1 MSSAT
6 PAIIQLAY
14 NPVLGGVLSSAC
26 FAILSSIY
34 LLCLRRMRN
43 VSLRSLIPSS
53 DSNVAVVCPASS
65 KNGGP
70 SKEACMTAEEAM
82 ALAEVLQCVGT
93 LNKRPGVYSCT
104 ETMRQSGV
112 VSLGGLQKNAFTK
125 TLLSEFCPGLG
136 IDVSSSHGDE
146 DDEVC
151 IRYGS
156 KSTTPTPER
165 SIAFIIY
172 LSGSITGCENS
183 ALLIFGQY
191 GIDTV
196 AAARY
201 VRTRARQLYCDF
213 RGRDFAVLLETHP
226 SLGYQGFPKRHQN
239 ISAAVFASQVSQPRR
254 RQLTARRRNVTKGLQ
269 HAG

>member
-1 MSSAT
+1 MSLAT
-6 PAIIQLAY
+6 PAIMQLAY
-14 NPVLGGVLSSAC
+14 NPVLGGILASAC
-26 FAILSSIY
+26 FAIISSMY
-34 LLCLRRMRN
+34 LLCVRRISN
-43 VSLRSLIPSS
+43 VSLKSLIPSS
-53 DSNVAVVCPASS
+53 DSNVAVVCPAGS
-65 KNGGP
+65 KNGNPGE
-70 SKEACMTAEEAM
+70 EARMTPEEAM

-112 VSLGGLQKNAFTK
+112 VSLGGLQNNAFTR
-125 TLLSEFCPGLG
+125 TLVSEFCPGLQ
-136 IDVSSSHGDE
+136 IDISTSRGDE
-146 DDEVC
+146 DHGVC

-156 KSTTPTPER
+156 ETTRPTPDR

-201 VRTRARQLYCDF
+201 IRTKARQLYRDF
-213 RGRDFAVLLETHP
+213 RGRDFAVQLETHP
-226 SLGYQGFPKRHQN
+226 GLGYQGFPKRHRN
-239 ISAAVFASQVSQPRR
+239 ISAEVFASQVIPPRR
-254 RQLTARRRNVTKGLQ
+254 RQFAARRRDAAKGLRR
-269 HAG
+269 AG